1 MSSRAEI
8 IGKLAVV
15 VHELGKV
22 VLVATIFLALYQG
35 GLLAY
40 LVYVNKVPYA
50 ETGPYTQTGSF
61 LLDYGVAVGI
71 VLFIAVKALKYALVR
86 QLPR

>member
-1 MSSRAEI
+1 MMARCALVLVRDEQPLRSPQPTVYHIEMRPMTPVANAIEARLMSSRAEI

-22 VLVATIFLALYQG
+22 VLVATIFLALYQR

-40 LVYVNKVPYA
+40 LC
-50 ETGPYTQTGSF
+50 T
-61 LLDYGVAVGI
+61 
-71 VLFIAVKALKYALVR
+71 
-86 QLPR
+86 